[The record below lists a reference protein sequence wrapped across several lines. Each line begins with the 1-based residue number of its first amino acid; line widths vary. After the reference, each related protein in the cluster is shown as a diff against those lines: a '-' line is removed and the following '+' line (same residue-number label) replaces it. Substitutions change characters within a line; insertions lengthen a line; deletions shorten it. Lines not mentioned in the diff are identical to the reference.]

1 MLSCAASAQP
11 FEFTDLFPTDMH
23 TMKCV
28 NISIKRSNSDFDSQR
43 ESRRHT
49 LRERAYVHALI
60 VNSDCIRYEVSIFYS
75 FFYISLFWFL
85 STCAHELQLWRLLS
99 YPAKRICC
107 FFCSWMQWAYRIHCA
122 GRAVKQHECESVSG
136 IWWPKTEPPNRWQ
149 CA

>member
-75 FFYISLFWFL
+75 FFYISLFWFFVDL
-85 STCAHELQLWRLLS
+85 CARATALTAIIISRQTDLL
-99 YPAKRICC
+99 
-107 FFCSWMQWAYRIHCA
+107 FFLFLN
-122 GRAVKQHECESVSG
+122 AVS
-136 IWWPKTEPPNRWQ
+136 I
-149 CA
+149 